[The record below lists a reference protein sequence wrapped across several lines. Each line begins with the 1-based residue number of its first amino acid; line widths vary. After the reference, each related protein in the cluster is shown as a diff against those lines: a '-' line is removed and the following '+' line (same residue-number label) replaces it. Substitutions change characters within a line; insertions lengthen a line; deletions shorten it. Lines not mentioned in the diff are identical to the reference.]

1 MEAVEL
7 IAQLWAPL
15 AGITLLIYTISR
27 IIGDVEVLKEKVK
40 VLFDLFNQKDKDK

>member
-1 MEAVEL
+1 MEAVEM
-7 IAQLWAPL
+7 IASLWAPL

-40 VLFDLFNQKDKDK
+40 VLFDLFNQRDKDK

>member
-15 AGITLLIYTISR
+15 EGITLLIYTISR

>member
-7 IAQLWAPL
+7 IASLWAPL

-40 VLFDLFNQKDKDK
+40 VLFDLFNQRDKDK